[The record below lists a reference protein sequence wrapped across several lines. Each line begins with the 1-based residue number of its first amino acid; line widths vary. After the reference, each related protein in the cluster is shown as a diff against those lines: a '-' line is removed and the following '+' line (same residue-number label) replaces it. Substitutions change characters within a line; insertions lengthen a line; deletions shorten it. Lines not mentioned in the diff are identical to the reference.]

1 MRWPRRSTSRTPG
14 SPPRKPDTK
23 QTGALADALI
33 EETLCDPGAV
43 EIGRADGRRW
53 TVGLRE
59 VPFGDGSGGMTL
71 GSQTVFAVTGAAGAI
86 VSAIVADLA
95 KASGGTFHLID
106 LTPEPDPADPDL
118 IQFAADRDGLKKT
131 IADRLAASGTRPT
144 PVLIER
150 ELARCERL
158 HSALIA
164 IQAVHAAGGKA
175 YYHAADL
182 TDPGAVAGVISGIRD
197 QHGRVDVLLHAAG
210 LDISR
215 AIADKEPREYDLVFD
230 VKSDGL
236 FNLLHAAGDMPL
248 GAVVAFSSV
257 AGRFGNAGQ
266 TDYAAANDLL
276 CKIMSSFRATRPD
289 TRAIAVDWTA
299 WGGLGMATRGSI
311 PKVMAM
317 AGIEMLAPEAGIP
330 WIGRELA
337 AGPFSGEVVV
347 GGQLGM
353 LTAENDIT
361 GGLDPAMIDASSAGP
376 MIGAISGM
384 GIYSGFSAQTT
395 LDPAAQ
401 PFLHDHRIDGTPVL
415 PGVMGIEAFAALA
428 GLAVPGM
435 RVAAVEQ
442 VDFIAPLKFYR
453 DEPRTITVTAVIRPD
468 GADLVA
474 DCTLSASR
482 VLAGEQAP
490 RVTTHFTG
498 QVRLTSAAVEHTAEQ
513 ERAEAP
519 GAHEAAAVTQDD
531 IYHVFFHGPAYQ
543 VVREAWHSGA
553 DAVARL
559 ARHMPAGNTPETG
572 HTATEPRLAEACF
585 QTAGLWEIG
594 HAGHLALPAHAD
606 LVSMAHQPVPEAEL
620 FAVAHPGADGS
631 FDCQVLDGEAT

>member
-1 MRWPRRSTSRTPG
+1 M
-14 SPPRKPDTK
+14 
-23 QTGALADALI
+23 
-33 EETLCDPGAV
+33 
-43 EIGRADGRRW
+43 
-53 TVGLRE
+53 
-59 VPFGDGSGGMTL
+59 
-71 GSQTVFAVTGAAGAI
+71 AA
-86 VSAIVADLA
+86 
-95 KASGGTFHLID
+95 
-106 LTPEPDPADPDL
+106 
-118 IQFAADRDGLKKT
+118 
-131 IADRLAASGTRPT
+131 
-144 PVLIER
+144 
-150 ELARCERL
+150 
-158 HSALIA
+158 
-164 IQAVHAAGGKA
+164 
-175 YYHAADL
+175 
-182 TDPGAVAGVISGIRD
+182 IRD
-197 QHGRVDVLLHAAG
+197 RHGRVDVLLHAAG
-210 LDISR
+210 LEISR

-257 AGRFGNAGQ
+257 AGRFGNGGQ
-266 TDYAAANDLL
+266 TDYSAANDLM
-276 CKIMSSFRATRPD
+276 CKIMSSFRSTRPD
-289 TRAIAVDWTA
+289 TRAIAIDWTA
-299 WGGLGMATRGSI
+299 WGGIGMATRGSI

-317 AGIEMLAPEAGIP
+317 AGIEMLPPEAGIA

-347 GGQLGM
+347 GGRLGM
-353 LTAENDIT
+353 FTAENDLT
-361 GGLDPAMIDASSAGP
+361 GGLDPAAIDTSSAGP
-376 MIGAISGM
+376 MIGTISGM
-384 GIYSGFSAQTT
+384 GIYSGLSAQTT
-395 LDPAAQ
+395 LDPLAQ

-435 RVAAVEQ
+435 RVADVEQ

-453 DEPRTITVTAVIRPD
+453 DEPRTITVTAVIRPA

-498 QVRLTSAAVEHTAEQ
+498 QVRLTSAAAEHPAEQ

-519 GAHEAAAVTQDD
+519 GAHETPAVTQKD

-543 VVREAWHSGA
+543 VVGEAWHRGA

-559 ARHMPAGNTPETG
+559 AGPMPAGHTQENG

-594 HAGHLALPAHAD
+594 HAGHMALPAHAD
-606 LVSMAHQPVPEAEL
+606 FVSMAHQPVSEAEL
-620 FAVAHPGADGS
+620 FAVAHPAADGS
-631 FDCQVLDGEAT
+631 FDCEVLDGDGDVILRVNGYRTFGLESPLPADLQQPIRDAMRT